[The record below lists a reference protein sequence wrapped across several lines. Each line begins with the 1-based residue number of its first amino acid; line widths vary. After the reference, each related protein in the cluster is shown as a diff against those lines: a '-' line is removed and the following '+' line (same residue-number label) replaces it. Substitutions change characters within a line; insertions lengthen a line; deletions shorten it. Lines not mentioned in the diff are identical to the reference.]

1 MKYTHYIFIIVGLT
15 LFACN
20 SEDSAQNS
28 EKNQIE
34 RTEESV
40 LESNFERNLKTDSFI
55 IVTHNNN
62 FKANEYGISI
72 YNFKM
77 TDTILHLRKNSLN
90 FGKFK
95 APLMSGKY
103 NMSGAYYP
111 VQFDIKNEKVYFS
124 IYKADEYEGTFEYN
138 KIIEYDLK
146 KKSVREV
153 VSFQN
158 YFPSWYLA
166 SYNNK
171 IYAID
176 NDNKSLISIN
186 IKNSKIDTLMKF
198 LNYFDDVDYFQ
209 KSTEKLEIISSDRKE
224 GVFKIEI
231 NLKTNELSKQL
242 LYPAKSHSSYQ
253 EGKVLETFKDFKS
266 DIEELRIY
274 NGANK
279 KSTSFDFKNFN
290 TYWINDS
297 EFLVIKEDE
306 IQKLDTLFNVI
317 DKFRRKNIHIIDV
330 TSSLILISYTQN
342 KEKKLGLLDFNFDHL
357 VQITN
362 VKPEDVVVFKEK

>member
-253 EGKVLETFKDFKS
+253 EGKVLETFKDFK
-266 DIEELRIY
+266 
-274 NGANK
+274 
-279 KSTSFDFKNFN
+279 
-290 TYWINDS
+290 
-297 EFLVIKEDE
+297 
-306 IQKLDTLFNVI
+306 
-317 DKFRRKNIHIIDV
+317 
-330 TSSLILISYTQN
+330 
-342 KEKKLGLLDFNFDHL
+342 
-357 VQITN
+357 
-362 VKPEDVVVFKEK
+362 